1 MLVPLFSSLLL
12 FLFGFFNLLGI
23 KQNNAFSQLI
33 FFTVALALFFLV
45 RKIGYQ
51 FFRANAR
58 IFYWFLVVILIVTFI
73 IGFEAKGSKR
83 WVDFYFFKFQ
93 ASEFLKIFF
102 ILFLADILSKKQYEF
117 GFILFA
123 KSFFY
128 FIIPA
133 FIIFKQPDFG
143 NAAVYFFIFI
153 VMIFFSRIE
162 KKYVT
167 SLFLGGA
174 LFIPISW
181 VFLREYQRQRI
192 MSFFSPH
199 ADQAGTSYN
208 MIQALITVGSG
219 KFFGRGLGM
228 GTQSKL
234 HFLPES
240 HTDFAFSSLVEQFGF
255 FGGFFVILLF
265 IVLAVFL
272 IRRLG
277 YLSGR
282 KTADS
287 EFAFLY
293 TLGFFSYLVFQIFVN
308 IGMNLGLLPIA
319 GIALPIISYGG
330 SSLVAFMIGLALL
343 P

>member
-1 MLVPLFSSLLL
+1 MIVPLFSSLLL

-23 KQNNAFSQLI
+23 KQNNAFSQFI
-33 FFTVALALFFLV
+33 FFIVALALFFLV

-51 FFRANAR
+51 FFRANAPF
-58 IFYWFLVVILIVTFI
+58 FYWILVAVLIATFI

-83 WVDFYFFKFQ
+83 WVDLYFFKFQ

-102 ILFLADILSKKQYEF
+102 ILFLADILSKKHYEY
-117 GFILFA
+117 GFLLFA
-123 KSFFY
+123 KSLLY
-128 FIIPA
+128 FAIPA

-143 NAAVYFFIFI
+143 NAAVYFFIFS
-153 VMIFFSRIE
+153 VMILFSNIE
-162 KKYVT
+162 KKHFV
-167 SLFLGGA
+167 SLFLGIGA
-174 LFIPISW
+174 FIPFGW
-181 VFLREYQRQRI
+181 FFLKEYQKQRI
-192 MSFFSPH
+192 VSFLSPH
-199 ADQAGTSYN
+199 LDQSGTSYN

-265 IVLAVFL
+265 IVLVVFL

-319 GIALPIISYGG
+319 GIALPVISYGG

>member
-1 MLVPLFSSLLL
+1 MFAPLLTSSLL
-12 FLFGFFNLLGI
+12 FLFSFFNLLGI
-23 KQNNAFSQLI
+23 KPNNAISQMI
-33 FFTVALALFFLV
+33 FFIVALALFFLV

-51 FFRANAR
+51 FFRANAPF
-58 IFYWFLVVILIVTFI
+58 FYWFLVAALIVTFI
-73 IGFEAKGSKR
+73 IGFEVKGSRR

-102 ILFLADILSKKQYEF
+102 ILFLADILSKKHYEYGFVLF
-117 GFILFA
+117 GKSLLYFA
-123 KSFFY
+123 
-128 FIIPA
+128 IPA

-143 NAAVYFFIFI
+143 NAAVYFFIFT
-153 VMIFFSRIE
+153 VMVFFSKIE
-162 KKYVT
+162 KKYFIP
-167 SLFLGGA
+167 LFLGMVLLVPFGW
-174 LFIPISW
+174 I
-181 VFLREYQRQRI
+181 FLREYQKQRI
-192 MSFFSPH
+192 FSFFNPYL
-199 ADQAGTSYN
+199 DQGGTSYN

-219 KFFGRGLGM
+219 KFLGRGLGM

-234 HFLPES
+234 LFLPEN

-272 IRRLG
+272 IERLVS
-277 YLSGR
+277 LSGR

-287 EFAFLY
+287 EFTFLY
-293 TLGFFSYLVFQIFVN
+293 TFGFFSYLVFQIFVN
-308 IGMNLGLLPIA
+308 VGMNLGLLPIA
-319 GIALPIISYGG
+319 GIALPVISYGG

>member
-1 MLVPLFSSLLL
+1 MVVPFFSSLFL

-23 KQNNAFSQLI
+23 RQSNAASQLI
-33 FFTVALALFFLV
+33 FFIVALFLFFLV

-51 FFRANAR
+51 FFRANAL
-58 IFYWFLVVILIVTFI
+58 IFYWFLVITLVATFI
-73 IGFEAKGSKR
+73 IGFEVKGSQR
-83 WVDFYFFKFQ
+83 WVDLYFFKFQ

-133 FIIFKQPDFG
+133 FIIFNQPDFG
-143 NAAVYFFIFI
+143 NAAVYFFIFV

-181 VFLREYQRQRI
+181 VFLKEYQRQRI
-192 MSFFSPH
+192 LSFFSPH
-199 ADQAGTSYN
+199 ADQVGTSYN
-208 MIQALITVGSG
+208 MIQALITIGSG

-234 HFLPES
+234 FFLPEN

-255 FGGFFVILLF
+255 FGGFFVILIF
-265 IVLAVFL
+265 AVLAGFLVMRMVFL
-272 IRRLG
+272 AEQ
-277 YLSGR
+277 
-282 KTADS
+282 KTKES

-293 TLGFFSYLVFQIFVN
+293 TVGFFSYVIFQIFVN
-308 IGMNLGLLPIA
+308 IGMNLGILPIA
-319 GIALPIISYGG
+319 GIALPVISYGG